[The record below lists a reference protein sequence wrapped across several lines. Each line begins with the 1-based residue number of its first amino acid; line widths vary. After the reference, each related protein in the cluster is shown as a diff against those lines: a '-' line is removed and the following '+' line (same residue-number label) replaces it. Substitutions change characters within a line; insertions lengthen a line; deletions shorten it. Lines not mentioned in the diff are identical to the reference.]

1 MTFRKTILLLTLF
14 LAGVL
19 PCLLPSKAE
28 AQKQGSWISAS
39 YSCRTRSCLDTR
51 SKDALRADR
60 AKDLI
65 RRGLAKRKPKPFKL
79 ELKLRL
85 RDFRGKLYENQ
96 SSAEIHSQSVIY
108 DGFGIGES
116 KLKFKT
122 RSVQYSITYESK
134 TTTRD
139 FSYTFGEDW
148 TLTLGASL
156 PYSGNAKVRFL
167 EHTYQSDQVTGG
179 GYFIGMGLR
188 ISIFEVLLRKTS
200 LETTY
205 KDLTRSGGV
214 PLGNDLKMKME
225 RYLLGFGL
233 SFK

>member
-1 MTFRKTILLLTLF
+1 MTFRKTILLLTLL

-19 PCLLPSKAE
+19 PCLLPSKAD
-28 AQKQGSWISAS
+28 AQKRGNWISAS
-39 YSCRTRSCLDTR
+39 YSCRNRFCLDTR
-51 SKDALRADR
+51 NRDAVRADR

-85 RDFRGKLYENQ
+85 RDFRGTISGSR
-96 SSAEIHSQSVIY
+96 SSAEIMSQNVIY
-108 DGFGIGES
+108 DGFGIGET

-122 RSVQYSITYESK
+122 NSSQYPITYESE
-134 TTTRD
+134 TSTRD

-148 TLTLGASL
+148 SLTLGVSL
-156 PYSGNAKVRFL
+156 AYSGNAKVRFL
-167 EHTYQSDQVTGG
+167 NHIYQSEKILGS
-179 GYFIGMGLR
+179 GYFVGVGLR

-200 LETTY
+200 LETTFEEL
-205 KDLTRSGGV
+205 KRSGGV
-214 PLGNDLKMKME
+214 PLGKDLKLKME
-225 RYLLGFGL
+225 KYLVGFGL